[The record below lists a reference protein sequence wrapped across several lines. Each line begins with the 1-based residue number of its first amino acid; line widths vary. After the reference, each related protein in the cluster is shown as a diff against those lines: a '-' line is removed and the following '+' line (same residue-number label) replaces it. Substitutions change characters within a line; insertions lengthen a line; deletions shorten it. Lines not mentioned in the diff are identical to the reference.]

1 MNYSHLKVPEQII
14 NKRGRKRW
22 EKQNVSHDH
31 SLQDGTGLIA
41 IIVGTAIIRI
51 TVISAR
57 G

>member
-14 NKRGRKRW
+14 NKKGRKRW

-31 SLQDGTGLIA
+31 SRPDGTGLIA
-41 IIVGTAIIRI
+41 IIVGTVIIRI
-51 TVISAR
+51 TVISAS